1 MRDLINQL
9 LLLSEAESIAIDP
22 KMIITEWVIFDAI
35 FFDGT
40 QSSHLVGQVLAKGER
55 VSSEITSFFPE
66 TKTIITRSGRE
77 YKLIGYPGISCNG
90 DVWVKWAALYKVV
103 SYQNITDQ
111 YAQKIRNIIN

>member
-9 LLLSEAESIAIDP
+9 LLLSEAESIARDP

-40 QSSHLVGQVLAKGER
+40 QSSRLVGQVLAKGER

-77 YKLIGYPGISCNG
+77 YKLAGRPGTNG
-90 DVWVKWAALYKVV
+90 GDIWGKWKTLYKVV
-103 SYQNITDQ
+103 SYQDITDQ